1 MDRDLFNYMPVE
13 EKIKKARSLLRSALV
28 YDHVKFLMTGK
39 KSVYTVSDALKENA
53 KNEEARRNFDQT
65 RDIAHVLQSEF
76 PEPDRLRNYREIC
89 QSEIGDIEYLLK
101 DKEVR
106 MQIVKDIMTEEQM
119 NLKQDYS
126 FFLNSVK
133 ARVCGSKPVRKMNTL
148 MISLLSKIRGR

>member
-13 EKIKKARSLLRSALV
+13 EKIKRARRLLRSALV

-39 KSVYTVSDALKENA
+39 KNVYTVSDALNENA

-65 RDIAHVLQSEF
+65 RDIAHVMRSEIQD
-76 PEPDRLRNYREIC
+76 PDRLRNYKEIC